1 MSNDTS
7 DKGLKDVLKRIGVFT
22 LAILGFFTALLNA
35 IQLVLGNAGLVTVVS
50 LVCIVLTLYV
60 SLFYVR
66 FSKAKSQPVPR
77 FVGRKPTRKYA
88 YSERVRRLASISIC
102 ILFILT
108 IASLIGW
115 QYQRTRLPDKIIVLV
130 ANFQGRDQDYGVT
143 DIIFRQLKGLE
154 KRYKDISVKS
164 IDQIISVKKG
174 GSEVAREIGAGQKA
188 SIVIWGSYYT
198 TDEKVLV
205 DIHFEVLSKPESLSL
220 IREEST
226 QTLAVLGLK
235 NFDVQTRLSNEMN
248 YLVLLTAGLTRY
260 EVKDYDGAIA
270 RLTEALEH
278 GAVPEQMIAPAGLFF
293 YRGSS
298 YSSKHEFG
306 KAIDDYSK
314 AISLS
319 PDAVAAYNNRGLAY
333 LETANDDNA
342 ISDFDKAISLQSD
355 LASIYANRGIAFS
368 FKHDV
373 DRAIADF
380 HKAISLDPNNVV
392 AYVNRGSLYVSI
404 GEFDLAIADFDR
416 AIKRQPNLHEAYNN
430 RGLAYSEKGDLRRA
444 FADFERALQIK
455 HDSPQV
461 YNNLG
466 RSYYMAGDAQRAI
479 AEFDKALKLKPDLAL
494 VLLNR
499 GAANS
504 SIGEYDRAIADYSA
518 VIKINPQMAQAYH
531 YRGTCHSEKEEYD
544 LAFTDYDQALKLGRN
559 NAKLF
564 VDRGITYARKG
575 STDQA
580 ITEFNQALALE
591 PKLAEAFFNR
601 GTAYKDKGSL
611 EQASKDFKRVLEL
624 TRDPKMAELARARL
638 LEISN

>member
-7 DKGLKDVLKRIGVFT
+7 DRGLKGVFKRIGVFT
-22 LAILGFFTALLNA
+22 LAILGFFTVLLNA
-35 IQLVLGNAGLVTVVS
+35 IQLTLGNAGLVTIVS
-50 LVCIVLTLYV
+50 LVCIILILYV

-66 FSKAKSQPVPR
+66 FSKAKSQSAAG
-77 FVGRKPTRKYA
+77 FVGQKPTQKYA
-88 YSERVRRLASISIC
+88 YSEHVRRLAGISIC
-102 ILFILT
+102 VLFVLT

-115 QYQRTRLPDKIIVLV
+115 QYQRTRIPDKIIVLV

-164 IDQIISVKKG
+164 IDQVISVKKG
-174 GSEVAREIGAGQKA
+174 GSEAAREIGANHKA

-226 QTLAVLGLK
+226 QTLGVLGLK
-235 NFDVQTRLSNEMN
+235 TFDVQTRLSNEMN

-260 EVKDYDGAIA
+260 EAGDYDGAIA
-270 RLTEALEH
+270 RLTEALEQ

-298 YSSKHEFG
+298 YSAKHEFG

-314 AISLS
+314 AITLS
-319 PDAVAAYNNRGLAY
+319 PDAVAVYNNRGLAY

-342 ISDFDKAISLQSD
+342 ISDFDKAISLQPD
-355 LASIYANRGIAFS
+355 LAATYANRGIAFS
-368 FKHDV
+368 FKHDAN
-373 DRAIADF
+373 RAIADF
-380 HKAISLDPNNVV
+380 HKSISLDPDNVV
-392 AYVNRGSLYVSI
+392 AYVNRGSLYASI

-416 AIKRQPNLHEAYNN
+416 AIKRQPELHEAYNN
-430 RGLAYSEKGDLRRA
+430 RGLMYSEKGDLRRA
-444 FADFERALQIK
+444 VADFERALQIK
-455 HDSPQV
+455 QDSPQV

-466 RSYYMAGDAQRAI
+466 RAYYMAGDAQRAI
-479 AEFDKALKLKPDLAL
+479 VEYDKAFKLKPDLAL
-494 VLLNR
+494 VFLNR
-499 GAANS
+499 GAAYS

-531 YRGTCHSEKEEYD
+531 YRGTCHSEKGEYD
-544 LAFTDYDQALKLGRN
+544 LAFTDYAQALKLNSN
-559 NAKLF
+559 NAKVF
-564 VDRGITYARKG
+564 VDRGIAYARKG

-580 ITEFNQALALE
+580 ITEFNRAIDLE
-591 PKLAEAFFNR
+591 PTLAEAFFNR
-601 GTAYKDKGSL
+601 GTAYKVKGRL
-611 EQASKDFKRVLEL
+611 EQATRDFKRVLEL
-624 TRDPKMAELARARL
+624 TRDQKMIELARARL